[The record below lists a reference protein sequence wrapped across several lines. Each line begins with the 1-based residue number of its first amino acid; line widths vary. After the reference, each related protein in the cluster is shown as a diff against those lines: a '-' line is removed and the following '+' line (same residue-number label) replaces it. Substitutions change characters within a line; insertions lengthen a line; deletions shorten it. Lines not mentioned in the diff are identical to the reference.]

1 MKNLKV
7 LLGLFILS
15 FIAFIITGVVLNYLG
30 IEHGSLLI
38 KIGFIFII
46 VNIILYLLLL
56 IFFVFRYLVNLY
68 TEKKQKAIGSKFR
81 TKLVASFLGLV
92 LIPSV
97 LLFFLSNELIHNS
110 IDTWFTL
117 EVQKPI
123 YDSMDIA
130 KTMYYKER
138 QYAENYAELLASN
151 KDFLNRNML
160 NDRVTDDFRSYLLNE
175 TDGSDLVDQAFMG
188 TAGTDILSSDQGDII
203 RAAVPF
209 IEGGKINGVV
219 IVETLIPMEVVAK
232 MESIQDSFHEYIQMK
247 AQQTPV
253 RFLYFLMLTI
263 ATLLVIFMAL
273 WVSIRIAKGITVPIQ
288 SLAEATET
296 VAHGNLDFRIALK
309 RDDEI
314 GLLINS
320 FNKMLD
326 DVQNGKQSLEKA
338 YRESDRRRLGMETIL
353 ESIKSG
359 VIFFDRSGKIT
370 TLNSAACSM
379 LNVKRGSI
387 ERLDRDCYPLG
398 DPDRYP

>member
-1 MKNLKV
+1 MKNLKA

-30 IEHGSLLI
+30 IEHGSLLT
-38 KIGFIFII
+38 KIGFVFIT

-56 IFFVFRYLVNLY
+56 IFFIFRYLVNLY
-68 TEKKQKAIGSKFR
+68 TEKKRKAIGSKFR

-92 LIPSV
+92 LIPSA
-97 LLFFLSNELIHNS
+97 LLFLLSNELINNS

-138 QYAENYAELLASN
+138 QYAENYAELLASS
-151 KDFLNRNML
+151 KDLLNRNL
-160 NDRVTDDFRSYLLNE
+160 QNSQVTDDFRSYLLNE
-175 TDGSDLVDQAFMG
+175 TDGSDLVDLAFKG
-188 TAGTDILSSDQGDII
+188 TSGTDILSSDQGDII
-203 RAAVPF
+203 RAAKPF
-209 IEGGKINGVV
+209 TEDGKITGVV
-219 IVETLIPMEVVAK
+219 IVETLIPMEIVTK

-247 AQQTPV
+247 VQQNPV
-253 RFLYFLMLTI
+253 RFLYFLILVI

-296 VAHGNLDFRIALK
+296 VAHGNLNFRIALK

-320 FNKMLD
+320 F
-326 DVQNGKQSLEKA
+326 
-338 YRESDRRRLGMETIL
+338 
-353 ESIKSG
+353 
-359 VIFFDRSGKIT
+359 
-370 TLNSAACSM
+370 
-379 LNVKRGSI
+379 
-387 ERLDRDCYPLG
+387 
-398 DPDRYP
+398 